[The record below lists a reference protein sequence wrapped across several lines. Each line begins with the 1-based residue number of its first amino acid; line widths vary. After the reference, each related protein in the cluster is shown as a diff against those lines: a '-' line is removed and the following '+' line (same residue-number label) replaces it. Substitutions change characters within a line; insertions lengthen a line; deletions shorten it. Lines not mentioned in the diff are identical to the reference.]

1 MDMTIAYKLKLALRI
16 LSSIIFVTSFYYSV
30 TAHSIRLTVNRESR
44 RCTYTRSRLASDA
57 SGGREVAIHVTVVR
71 HSGFGPFVATAAAL
85 LSSSPASLF
94 RALVVLNDL
103 HTDTVLA
110 ERPWLCVW

>member
-1 MDMTIAYKLKLALRI
+1 MDMAIAYKLKLALRI
-16 LSSIIFVTSFYYSV
+16 LSSIIFVTSFYSSV
-30 TAHSIRLTVNRESR
+30 SIRLTVNRESR

-85 LSSSPASLF
+85 LSSVPASLF

-110 ERPWLCVW
+110 ERP